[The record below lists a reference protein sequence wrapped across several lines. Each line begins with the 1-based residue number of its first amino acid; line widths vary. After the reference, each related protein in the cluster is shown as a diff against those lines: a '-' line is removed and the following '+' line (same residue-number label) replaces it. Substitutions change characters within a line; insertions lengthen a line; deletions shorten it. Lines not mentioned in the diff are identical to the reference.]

1 MQFYACRLHRT
12 KLNNYHLIQQFTS
25 GYLSAINKNINSK
38 KKKCWRGLPFPPPG
52 DLPDPG
58 IKPTS
63 LHWQMISLPLA
74 PHGSGLQH
82 IFWGLKSTH
91 DQDIKGGKTSIQLLQ
106 KTRIAVYQK
115 LAGGWRERYWPHTT
129 KHKGNDS
136 VWDKARPEASR
147 AKRNENKD
155 DPTAN

>member
-1 MQFYACRLHRT
+1 MQFYTCRLHRT

-25 GYLSAINKNINSK
+25 GYLSAIKTLTQK
-38 KKKCWRGLPFPPPG
+38 KKKKKLEGVAIPSSRGSSWPRDQTHVSALADG
-52 DLPDPG
+52 
-58 IKPTS
+58 
-63 LHWQMISLPLA
+63 SLPLV
-74 PHGSGLQH
+74 PCGSRLQH

-91 DQDIKGGKTSIQLLQ
+91 DQDIKGGKTSTQLLQ

-115 LAGGWRERYWPHTT
+115 LADGWREHYWPHTT

-136 VWDKARPEASR
+136 VWDEARPEASR